1 MNSSDQ
7 GLIFTSFRKK
17 YKTLLSKKNIINIGV
32 IEGFDEMKIEDVNEM
47 EMIKIKKYTDRFNSN
62 LAKYTRTYKLYLDE
76 LLGRQKGGGTYSNK
90 VITYNGEQYFVDK
103 QGKIRK
109 FTGTAWSSKGKGCGQ
124 PFANLNA
131 EAFAKLQAKGIGP
144 AMNANERCKTGGY
157 NVSDGS
163 TYAWIDANGYKH
175 IYEDPNNKH
184 SSCSDIPFVQGYSAT
199 EINAIPDS
207 GSTMAADTE
216 CDKGT
221 LDSPLVDQLK
231 DINKKLIDDAD
242 AVKKLINDMRINDK
256 TIETSVDSKR
266 TELMKVAKQLHAK
279 RKLVVKAERE
289 SHTLRSDLE
298 DRVLEIGSI
307 NFKKIIWVMA
317 GITFVLVASKKITD
331 ATNK

>member
-17 YKTLLSKKNIINIGV
+17 YKTLLSKKNFINIGV
-32 IEGFDEMKIEDVNEM
+32 IEGFEEMKIEDANAM
-47 EMIKIKKYTDRFNSN
+47 EMQKIKKYTDRFNTN
-62 LAKYTRTYKLYLDE
+62 LATYTRTYKLYLDE
-76 LLGRQKGGGTYSNK
+76 LIGRQKGGGTYSNK
-90 VITYNGEQYFVDK
+90 VITYKGDQYFVDK

-109 FTGTAWSSKGKGCGQ
+109 FSQTSWSSKGKGCGQ
-124 PFANLNA
+124 PFATLNA
-131 EAFAKLQAKGIGP
+131 EAFSKLQAKGIGP
-144 AMNANERCKTGGY
+144 AMNPNERCKTGGY
-157 NVSDGS
+157 NVNDGS
-163 TYAWIDANGYKH
+163 TYAWVDSNGYKH

-184 SSCSDIPFVQGYSAT
+184 STCSDIPFIQGYSAT

-207 GSTMAADTE
+207 GSTQAADTE

-221 LDSPLVDQLK
+221 LDSPLVDQLR
-231 DINKKLIDDAD
+231 DINKKLMDDAD
-242 AVKKLINDMRINDK
+242 AVKVLINNMRINDK
-256 TIETSVDSKR
+256 TIETSVDAKR
-266 TELMKVAKQLHAK
+266 NKLMKVAKQLHEK
-279 RKLVVKAERE
+279 RKVVLKAERD

-298 DRVLEIGSI
+298 DRVLEIGSM